1 MTSHPRNIDRYL
13 RPIGFPPLFWL
24 NRNCEIAGSTAFRLQ
39 ESRRAMKERQPI
51 PLYEWKNSH
60 SPADA
65 DLMVIAERE
74 LGAFIRAVTELFG
87 PEQARLAAE
96 DWVDELELM
105 DALPGPTRR
114 DLGSVTVAA
123 AAQLAR
129 RLNPNLDRP
138 TPRVA
143 STDTKVSPIPSSN
156 CFGPTGLA

>member
-1 MTSHPRNIDRYL
+1 MNEPQLIPVH
-13 RPIGFPPLFWL
+13 
-24 NRNCEIAGSTAFRLQ
+24 E
-39 ESRRAMKERQPI
+39 RRS
-51 PLYEWKNSH
+51 SH

-96 DWVDELELM
+96 DWVDELESM

-114 DLGSVTVAA
+114 DWGSVTVAA
-123 AAQLAR
+123 SARLAS
-129 RLNPNLDRP
+129 RLNTDVDRR
-138 TPRVA
+138 TQHVA

-156 CFGPTGLA
+156 CLEPTYLA